1 MNILVETKSGV
12 YMITDCLKFE
22 HVQDKECNMFEFT
35 KKANEKERKFKIPDV
50 VKTTIIYDFLGVI

>member
-22 HVQDKECNMFEFT
+22 HENERENMFEFT
-35 KKANEKERKFKIPDV
+35 KKINEKERKFKIPDV
-50 VKTTIIYDFLGVI
+50 EKTTIIYDFLGVI

>member
-12 YMITDCLKFE
+12 YLITDCLKFE
-22 HVQDKECNMFEFT
+22 QENERKNMFEFT
-35 KKANEKERKFKIPDV
+35 KKTNGTERKFKIPDV

>member
-22 HVQDKECNMFEFT
+22 HENERENMFEFT
-35 KKANEKERKFKIPDV
+35 KKINEKERKKAIQINLLSFIKA
-50 VKTTIIYDFLGVI
+50 

>member
-22 HVQDKECNMFEFT
+22 HENERKNMFEFT
-35 KKANEKERKFKIPDV
+35 KKINERKFKIPDV